1 MLVYSSLFVQNLS
14 ESTPGPDEEYN
25 VSTTPGAPLE
35 ETTNRLAARVEPYD
49 KGDREQYDVIDVATA
64 TGTVMGKPRS
74 GQTTRIYTTGE
85 VDESFW
91 LKHLGDDFKHAI
103 HLQVGGTNEE
113 YNRLI
118 NRTQNG
124 VHEEVHHEYL
134 PGPNDL
140 AAQSSL
146 HLLYLRHTNRVQLI
160 VRVSTI
166 EPWP

>member
-103 HLQVGGTNEE
+103 HLQVGGTKSRGPQSKWQPTAVGL
-113 YNRLI
+113 YYSCWSQHRPLFTLRWVHYIHSVYTI
-118 NRTQNG
+118 NK
-124 VHEEVHHEYL
+124 
-134 PGPNDL
+134 
-140 AAQSSL
+140 
-146 HLLYLRHTNRVQLI
+146 
-160 VRVSTI
+160 
-166 EPWP
+166 